1 MVERRVY
8 HRAGVVPPESV
19 LRKCGLDRFHRHD
32 GLKHVTFLMRFG
44 SPAERTRAWDRFN
57 ADPEWC
63 ALRESGYVR
72 LQEISFRA
80 GAASA

>member
-8 HRAGVVPPESV
+8 HRAGVVPPESA
-19 LRKCGLDRFHRHD
+19 LRRSGIHAFHRRD
-32 GLKHVTFLMRFG
+32 EPARVTLLMRFG

-57 ADPEWC
+57 TDPEWC
-63 ALRESGYVR
+63 GLRESGPVR

-80 GAASA
+80 GAATA